1 MKNNN
6 PFETTEKSSRD
17 VDLDY
22 ILDSMAM
29 GFLLGYVSS
38 ILSISV
44 QGNAHSLY
52 ESMLQYAGLPS
63 KFIADK
69 CYNSFTLKLC
79 GDSIFGMYVGALMF
93 TDYHKKGKN
102 DEKR

>member
-6 PFETTEKSSRD
+6 PFEATEKSSRD

-22 ILDSMAM
+22 ILDGMAM

-44 QGNAHSLY
+44 QGNTHSLY
-52 ESMLQYAGLPS
+52 ESMLQYAGLS
-63 KFIADK
+63 SQFITDK
-69 CYNSFTLKLC
+69 GYNLFTLKLY
-79 GDSIFGMYVGALMF
+79 GDSIFGMYIGALMF
-93 TDYHKKGKN
+93 TDYYKNEKN